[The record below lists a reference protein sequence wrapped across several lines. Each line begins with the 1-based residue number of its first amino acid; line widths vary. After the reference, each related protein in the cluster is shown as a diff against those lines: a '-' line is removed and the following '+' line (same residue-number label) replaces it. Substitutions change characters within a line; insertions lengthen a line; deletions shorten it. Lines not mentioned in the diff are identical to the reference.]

1 MYGSWRGESLWPPP
15 VAPSPPGGSGD
26 WRVVEELSGVW
37 EGGTVPGFY
46 EEGPWAL
53 RRRVAIPDTA
63 WLYIYGL
70 IGEAALYINNRL
82 WYVGDTAE
90 WLVVPL
96 VGPGEI
102 EVCLQGPRGGG
113 VLDGIYLMAR
123 QGAKA
128 WPVDSTEWSQR
139 RRRKPAQEAAILSP
153 PHQSWPLG
161 AHQQPVWPLWGWG
174 LGMVWWSLM
183 AYWSQ
188 PFREAHLRG
197 PWTLTPPHPLENLIS
212 FITVSALLYL
222 FYAKS
227 LLFWL
232 ICIGLITEI
241 VASFLTVFSIEKIW
255 QSWLPVLLVMIGLT
269 LKVDYAIL
277 AWGGWLIRSGLLI
290 WRVPPLAYLCSGNLF
305 LYLLTSP

>member
-1 MYGSWRGESLWPPP
+1 
-15 VAPSPPGGSGD
+15 
-26 WRVVEELSGVW
+26 
-37 EGGTVPGFY
+37 
-46 EEGPWAL
+46 
-53 RRRVAIPDTA
+53 
-63 WLYIYGL
+63 
-70 IGEAALYINNRL
+70 
-82 WYVGDTAE
+82 
-90 WLVVPL
+90 
-96 VGPGEI
+96 
-102 EVCLQGPRGGG
+102 
-113 VLDGIYLMAR
+113 
-123 QGAKA
+123 
-128 WPVDSTEWSQR
+128 
-139 RRRKPAQEAAILSP
+139 
-153 PHQSWPLG
+153 
-161 AHQQPVWPLWGWG
+161 
-174 LGMVWWSLM
+174 MVWWSLM

-232 ICIGLITEI
+232 ICIGLIMEI

-255 QSWLPVLLVMIGLT
+255 QSWLPVLLVMIGLA